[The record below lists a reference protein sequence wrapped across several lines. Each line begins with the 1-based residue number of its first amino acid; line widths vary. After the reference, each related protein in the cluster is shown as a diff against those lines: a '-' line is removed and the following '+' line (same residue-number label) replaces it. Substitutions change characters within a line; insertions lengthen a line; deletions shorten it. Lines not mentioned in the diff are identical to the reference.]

1 MTETSVSIVSE
12 LVSDFLAYSTAI
24 YNRALPD
31 IVDGLKAAQRRVVVG
46 LGDLSLSSDSPYCKV
61 SRLEGHVLGRYH
73 PQGGCAGTVINMG
86 QQGSVRYTLTDIHGN
101 CGGSIQTGQAVGQ
114 LISEDPPAAARYLE
128 VRATSLCE
136 QLYLSQIKKGLGDW
150 RPNYD
155 GTVNEPVRFI
165 PTLPALLLTGSQG
178 IASGYACHHIS
189 YNMRDVISATCA
201 WIKNK
206 KLTESQFLAKFSN
219 PPEPPQGGRI
229 LKNEKIAEIIRT
241 GSGQVTAYG
250 KWEMDDKLKWGK
262 RSNRPALVI
271 TCLASGSSEK
281 FLEKVR
287 DLADAEK
294 LPGLLDAADHS
305 SRDGIRIVLV
315 TKTIEDRSH
324 ILNVLLSSSTGLKH
338 LHNVSCVAVGMD
350 GRPVTVG
357 AKQVIESWYEARVE
371 YLVQVHT
378 EEVDKIK
385 IRYNRLE
392 AVLKILGDLDKFL
405 KIVRG
410 AKDKEQAA
418 EKVSKAWKLTLDL
431 AKHVIGVPVSTLITT
446 ESEKVKAE
454 CKELEQQIAKLLP
467 LCSPGGDLDIYI
479 CGQITA
485 LRPLCDPARS
495 VWMAEGIPETPQAKP
510 AVKGERERIVEEGKA
525 LGLTVRAV
533 NKWLKENLGTG
544 KLASKWEEYKAEYEH
559 RLQMTTRDGKKQR
572 KEMLEEIRSLAETK
586 GLPKRGKNSWN
597 SFISTCESER
607 IGVIRGKMEEWLT
620 NLPSAKPHP
629 NQPIPSPTGSR
640 RNRGGKETGCKQPT
654 RTQGEKRGTGSR
666 KPSTKPSQARSD
678 G

>member
-1 MTETSVSIVSE
+1 
-12 LVSDFLAYSTAI
+12 
-24 YNRALPD
+24 
-31 IVDGLKAAQRRVVVG
+31 
-46 LGDLSLSSDSPYCKV
+46 
-61 SRLEGHVLGRYH
+61 
-73 PQGGCAGTVINMG
+73 
-86 QQGSVRYTLTDIHGN
+86 
-101 CGGSIQTGQAVGQ
+101 
-114 LISEDPPAAARYLE
+114 
-128 VRATSLCE
+128 
-136 QLYLSQIKKGLGDW
+136 
-150 RPNYD
+150 
-155 GTVNEPVRFI
+155 
-165 PTLPALLLTGSQG
+165 
-178 IASGYACHHIS
+178 
-189 YNMRDVISATCA
+189 VISATCA

>member
-46 LGDLSLSSDSPYCKV
+46 LGDLALSSDSPYCKV

-287 DLADAEK
+287 DLADAGK

-378 EEVDKIK
+378 EEVNKIK

-495 VWMAEGIPETPQAKP
+495 VWMAEGIPETPQTKP

-525 LGLTVRAV
+525 IGLTSRAV
-533 NKWLKENLGTG
+533 NRWLKENLGTG
-544 KLASKWEEYKAEYEH
+544 KLVSKWEDYKAEYVH
-559 RLQMTTRDGKKQR
+559 RLQMTTREGKRERKQI
-572 KEMLEEIRSLAETK
+572 LEEIRTLAESR
-586 GLPKRGKNSWN
+586 GLPKRGKFSWN
-597 SFISTCESER
+597 AFIDTCNLDR
-607 IGVIRGKMEEWLT
+607 TDVIRAKIEEWLT
-620 NLPSAKPHP
+620 NLPNANVRPDQSDTRAAKP
-629 NQPIPSPTGSR
+629 
-640 RNRGGKETGCKQPT
+640 RGGRGGEKAGNKQPS
-654 RTQGEKRGTGSR
+654 RAKGSERGSSSR
-666 KPSTKPSQARSD
+666 KPRS
-678 G
+678 

>member
-46 LGDLSLSSDSPYCKV
+46 LGDLSLASDSSYCKV

-250 KWEMDDKLKWGK
+250 KWDLDDKLKWGK

-315 TKTIEDRSH
+315 TKTIEDRGH

-371 YLVQVHT
+371 YLVQVYT
-378 EEVDKIK
+378 EEVNKIK

-405 KIVRG
+405 KIVRS
-410 AKDKEQAA
+410 AKDKEQVA
-418 EKVSKAWKLTLDL
+418 EKVSKVWKLTPDL
-431 AKHVIGVPVSTLITT
+431 AKHVIGVPVSTLIAT

-467 LCSPGGDLDIYI
+467 LCSPGGELDAYI
-479 CGQITA
+479 CDQITA
-485 LRPLCDPARS
+485 LRSLCGPARS
-495 VWMAEGIPETPQAKP
+495 VWMTEGIPETPQAKL
-510 AVKGERERIVEEGKA
+510 AVKGERERIVDEGKA
-525 LGLTVRAV
+525 LGLTARAV

-544 KLASKWEEYKAEYEH
+544 KLASRWEEYKAEHVH
-559 RLQMTTRDGKKQR
+559 RLQMTTRDGKRERKQ
-572 KEMLEEIRSLAETK
+572 MLDEIRSSAEAK
-586 GLPKRGKNSWN
+586 GLPKRGKFAWN
-597 SFISTCESER
+597 AFIATYESER
-607 IGVIRGKMEEWLT
+607 IDLIRAKMEEWLT
-620 NLPSAKPHP
+620 NLPNANVRPDQSDTRAAKP
-629 NQPIPSPTGSR
+629 
-640 RNRGGKETGCKQPT
+640 RGGRGGEKAGNKQPPRAKGAQR
-654 RTQGEKRGTGSR
+654 RTGGR
-666 KPSTKPSQARSD
+666 KPRS
-678 G
+678 GVT